1 MNLLEAEEL
10 EAIQLAITV
19 MKSEIELL
27 DQAERMNLGDNTIM
41 IDKLN
46 KAIKVLQGMIC
57 LN

>member
-1 MNLLEAEEL
+1 MEIKEL

-41 IDKLN
+41 VDKLD
-46 KAIKVLQGMIC
+46 KAINVLQGMI
-57 LN
+57 